1 MTYQELNQYILHY
14 LTEDKTKSAIMLT
27 GPWGTG
33 KSYYIQNELKP
44 FLEKKENGGHSCVI
58 VSLYGLKDTAEI
70 SKSIYLGTRMK
81 FLTAASEKSTTVTFA
96 GETIIKGIAGALGV
110 DLSVSERSLKRLYA
124 SVNLTGKL
132 VVLEDLERSGIDIL
146 EVLGYVNNLVEQDG
160 VKVLLVANEEELIQ
174 YTPLK
179 ASTKADLERTEML
192 DRLNGHKDRLFTDG
206 TLAYL
211 KVKEKTISDTIE
223 FEEDYKTAIRE
234 IVQIFDNE
242 TLNKFSTAEK
252 VKDIYDYLIV
262 DEASQVDL
270 ATGVLA
276 FSCARNIVIVGDLKQ
291 LPNVLTE
298 DDIRT
303 SDAIWQ
309 KYSLDERY
317 RFSAHSLLSSALEI
331 WQDAPVTLLREHY
344 RCHPK
349 IINFCNQKFYHG
361 QLIVMTKDH
370 DEPDVLTMY
379 RTIAG
384 NHARGHLN
392 QRQIDVIQ
400 QEVLPRLYQQ
410 NFQSIGIITPYRD
423 QVTAIRKQLG
433 DTYEVDTVHKFQGR
447 EQDAIILTSVDNV
460 ITDFVDDP
468 HMLNV
473 AFSRAVHSLAVV
485 TSQDPRNDQT
495 NYGDLTRYIEYN
507 NFEIIQ
513 SQIYSVFDM
522 LYRGYAEQ
530 RREYLQKHKRV
541 SEYDSENLMHSVI
554 QEILSD
560 EPFSSIGCA
569 VHFSLATLVKDYAPL
584 TEEERKYARN
594 PLTHVDFLLFNQ
606 MDKQPVLAIEVDG
619 GSHKSGSKQAARDA
633 KKNSILDKC
642 AIPLLRL
649 RTDGSGEKEKIKNA
663 LKKD

>member
-252 VKDIYDYLIV
+252 VKDILDIMSHCQSYNLRSFIFACQKTNDI
-262 DEASQVDL
+262 
-270 ATGVLA
+270 
-276 FSCARNIVIVGDLKQ
+276 FS
-291 LPNVLTE
+291 
-298 DDIRT
+298 
-303 SDAIWQ
+303 
-309 KYSLDERY
+309 SLDEKY
-317 RFSAHSLLSSALEI
+317 
-331 WQDAPVTLLREHY
+331 
-344 RCHPK
+344 
-349 IINFCNQKFYHG
+349 
-361 QLIVMTKDH
+361 
-370 DEPDVLTMY
+370 
-379 RTIAG
+379 
-384 NHARGHLN
+384 
-392 QRQIDVIQ
+392 
-400 QEVLPRLYQQ
+400 
-410 NFQSIGIITPYRD
+410 
-423 QVTAIRKQLG
+423 
-433 DTYEVDTVHKFQGR
+433 
-447 EQDAIILTSVDNV
+447 
-460 ITDFVDDP
+460 
-468 HMLNV
+468 
-473 AFSRAVHSLAVV
+473 
-485 TSQDPRNDQT
+485 
-495 NYGDLTRYIEYN
+495 
-507 NFEIIQ
+507 
-513 SQIYSVFDM
+513 
-522 LYRGYAEQ
+522 
-530 RREYLQKHKRV
+530 
-541 SEYDSENLMHSVI
+541 
-554 QEILSD
+554 LSD
-560 EPFSSIGCA
+560 ENFVQAVFIGILSFVLKQKNGNSHAWGNEKYFSAVLGHEKAPLFKFCYDYIMRQITEFEDIEGAYQAYSELVLYDKNRSNNDNDIITLQTYYVRTDSDVLDAINNIERRLEVPEDISFYQYGTIAVYAIIIKGILGCDIDTIKRRLVANLEGQGNKLELEQIFRTIIGTDCTTKQKEEYE
-569 VHFSLATLVKDYAPL
+569 SLRKEMARSLKKGDKIIPNFDYQPEQSKDFYDYAITNEGKFHTQESFAAQFDMKRL
-584 TEEERKYARN
+584 SEMFRN
-594 PLTHVDFLLFNQ
+594 STAEQKQQIRGVFVGMYRIGNIKSFLANDRESIVQLLEFIKA
-606 MDKQPVLAIEVDG
+606 DR
-619 GSHKSGSKQAARDA
+619 SGDVGDRIQQLQYDWF
-633 KKNSILDKC
+633 
-642 AIPLLRL
+642 
-649 RTDGSGEKEKIKNA
+649 IKN
-663 LKKD
+663 LEEIKRKLS

>member
-252 VKDIYDYLIV
+252 VKDIL
-262 DEASQVDL
+262 
-270 ATGVLA
+270 
-276 FSCARNIVIVGDLKQ
+276 
-291 LPNVLTE
+291 
-298 DDIRT
+298 DIMSHCQSYNLR
-303 SDAIWQ
+303 SFIFACQ
-309 KYSLDERY
+309 KTNDIFERLDEKY
-317 RFSAHSLLSSALEI
+317 
-331 WQDAPVTLLREHY
+331 
-344 RCHPK
+344 
-349 IINFCNQKFYHG
+349 
-361 QLIVMTKDH
+361 
-370 DEPDVLTMY
+370 
-379 RTIAG
+379 
-384 NHARGHLN
+384 
-392 QRQIDVIQ
+392 
-400 QEVLPRLYQQ
+400 
-410 NFQSIGIITPYRD
+410 
-423 QVTAIRKQLG
+423 
-433 DTYEVDTVHKFQGR
+433 
-447 EQDAIILTSVDNV
+447 
-460 ITDFVDDP
+460 
-468 HMLNV
+468 
-473 AFSRAVHSLAVV
+473 
-485 TSQDPRNDQT
+485 
-495 NYGDLTRYIEYN
+495 
-507 NFEIIQ
+507 
-513 SQIYSVFDM
+513 
-522 LYRGYAEQ
+522 
-530 RREYLQKHKRV
+530 
-541 SEYDSENLMHSVI
+541 
-554 QEILSD
+554 LSD
-560 EPFSSIGCA
+560 ENFVQAVFIGILSFVLKQKNGNSHAWGNEKYFSAVLGHEKAPLFKFCYDYIMKQITEFEDIEGAYQAYSELVLYDKNRSNNDNDIITLQTYYVRTDSDVLDAINSIERRLEVPEDISFYQYGTIAVYAIIIKGILGCNIDTIKRRLVSNLA
-569 VHFSLATLVKDYAPL
+569 GQGNKLELEQIFRTIIGTDCTTEQKEEYESLRKEMARSLKKGDKIIPNFDYQPGQSKDFYDYAI
-584 TEEERKYARN
+584 TNEGKFHTQESFAAQFDMKQVSEMFRN
-594 PLTHVDFLLFNQ
+594 STAEQKQQIRGAFVGMYRIGNIKSFLAN
-606 MDKQPVLAIEVDG
+606 DRE
-619 GSHKSGSKQAARDA
+619 
-633 KKNSILDKC
+633 SIVQ
-642 AIPLLRL
+642 LLEFIKADRSDDVGDRIQQL
-649 RTDGSGEKEKIKNA
+649 QYDCFIKN
-663 LKKD
+663 LEEIKRKLS